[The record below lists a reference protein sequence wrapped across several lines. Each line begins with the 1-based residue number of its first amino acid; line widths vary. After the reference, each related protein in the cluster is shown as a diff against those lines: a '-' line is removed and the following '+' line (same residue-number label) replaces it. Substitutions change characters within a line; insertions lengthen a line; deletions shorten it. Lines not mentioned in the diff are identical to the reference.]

1 MTVSEGRGEPIFQRF
16 AAKCDSKCL
25 KLKDSFGVRSVPAMQ
40 RSHWGRYCL
49 WLVLTTLR
57 SFTMSPFVLIA
68 QTINQGDGA
77 LATQMLES
85 GTGFS
90 QASNEVS
97 RLIVQLKGELRRA
110 A

>member
-1 MTVSEGRGEPIFQRF
+1 MAAWRRG
-16 AAKCDSKCL
+16 
-25 KLKDSFGVRSVPAMQ
+25 
-40 RSHWGRYCL
+40 
-49 WLVLTTLR
+49 
-57 SFTMSPFVLIA
+57 SPFGGKPTFVNLINAHQDCHAEAGKVA
-68 QTINQGDGA
+68 QTINQRDGA
-77 LATQMLES
+77 QATQMLES